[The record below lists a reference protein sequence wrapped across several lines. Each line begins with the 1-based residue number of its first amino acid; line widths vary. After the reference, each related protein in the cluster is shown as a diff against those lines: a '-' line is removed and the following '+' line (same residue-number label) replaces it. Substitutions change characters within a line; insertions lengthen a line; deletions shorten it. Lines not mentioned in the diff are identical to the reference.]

1 MIFYRLPAQ
10 VCIALLKFHTHFTLT
25 KSQVGNVL
33 GSKHESRLSVG
44 LLELATNVRH
54 FNL

>member
-1 MIFYRLPAQ
+1 MIFYRCPAQ
-10 VCIALLKFHTHFTLT
+10 VCIAFLKFHKHFTLT

-33 GSKHESRLSVG
+33 GSKHESRIRVG
-44 LLELATNVRH
+44 LELATNVRH